1 MGEHQVFERITT
13 AGVLF
18 EAGRYFIA
26 RRKEG
31 GEIGGLWEFPGGK
44 HRWGETP
51 EESLAREFM
60 EEFEMAVRVGS
71 CLLYHDFM
79 HKQILFHLQA
89 YWVEA
94 IEPVR
99 YQLREHQEARWAT
112 FDELL
117 ELPLVPSD
125 TVIRDKLSELSLA

>member
-1 MGEHQVFERITT
+1 
-13 AGVLF
+13 
-18 EAGRYFIA
+18 
-26 RRKEG
+26 
-31 GEIGGLWEFPGGK
+31 
-44 HRWGETP
+44 
-51 EESLAREFM
+51 M

-79 HKQILFHLQA
+79 HKQTLFHLQA

-125 TVIRDKLSELSLA
+125 TVILIFTFLGPIGQMDCVRVSSEIWISSLPCPCPPSDPLQAQPQVYAVTEH